1 MIPHSAQTT
10 EGFIPTETNASLIN
24 MIKKKKK
31 EHLKADSDR
40 RKEKNNVQMLI
51 SDPL

>member
-31 EHLKADSDR
+31 SILKQTVIEG
-40 RKEKNNVQMLI
+40 KKKTTCKC
-51 SDPL
+51 

>member
-24 MIKKKKK
+24 MIKKKK

>member
-24 MIKKKKK
+24 MIKKK